1 MKNSKSSEK
10 APAIVVTAVI
20 GIIIA
25 ISTGQVH
32 DKTATLI
39 MFGLSIIFIGISV
52 YLFVKMKK

>member
-1 MKNSKSSEK
+1 MEKSNSSEK
-10 APAIVVTAVI
+10 APAIVITAVI

-39 MFGLSIIFIGISV
+39 MFGLSIIFVGISV
-52 YLFVKMKK
+52 YLFVKLKK